1 MATIFTVLFCICSHL
16 ELNDQNLYMPYFI
29 ILILIENIFSIFQ
42 RSMKET
48 GKITL
53 TIWIFTTTW
62 ITPLNPGLWLRMEPS
77 VGGILAGT
85 WHKTKPMVDQ
95 SSYYSLNFGWFSCS
109 FNKCTLKISLK
120 YIDSKF
126 KVLHSKFQS
135 QKLVEILSLIIF
147 GLIKGC
153 SE

>member
-1 MATIFTVLFCICSHL
+1 MATIFTVLFCICLHL
-16 ELNDQNLYMPYFI
+16 EFNFQNLFMPYFI
-29 ILILIENIFSIFQ
+29 IFILFEIFFSIFQ

-95 SSYYSLNFGWFSCS
+95 SSYFCWFSCS

>member
-1 MATIFTVLFCICSHL
+1 MATIFTVIFCICSHL

-62 ITPLNPGLWLRMEPS
+62 ITPLNPGLWLHMEPS

-95 SSYYSLNFGWFSCS
+95 SSYYSLNFLLIFMQFQQMYLKNQFKIYWFKIQS
-109 FNKCTLKISLK
+109 FAFQIPISET
-120 YIDSKF
+120 SWNSF
-126 KVLHSKFQS
+126 PHNFW
-135 QKLVEILSLIIF
+135 F
-147 GLIKGC
+147 N
-153 SE
+153 

>member
-95 SSYYSLNFGWFSCS
+95 SSYYSLNFCWFSCS

>member
-16 ELNDQNLYMPYFI
+16 ELNDQNFYMPYFI

>member
-1 MATIFTVLFCICSHL
+1 MHLFSSWIKWPEFIYALFHYLDTHWEYFFYFSKEHERNREDNFDNL
-16 ELNDQNLYMPYFI
+16 DIYNNMDNPTESRSLTPYGAISGGNTGGNMTQN
-29 ILILIENIFSIFQ
+29 Q
-42 RSMKET
+42 TDGRSKLLLQFE
-48 GKITL
+48 
-53 TIWIFTTTW
+53 F
-62 ITPLNPGLWLRMEPS
+62 
-77 VGGILAGT
+77 
-85 WHKTKPMVDQ
+85 
-95 SSYYSLNFGWFSCS
+95 FCWFSCS